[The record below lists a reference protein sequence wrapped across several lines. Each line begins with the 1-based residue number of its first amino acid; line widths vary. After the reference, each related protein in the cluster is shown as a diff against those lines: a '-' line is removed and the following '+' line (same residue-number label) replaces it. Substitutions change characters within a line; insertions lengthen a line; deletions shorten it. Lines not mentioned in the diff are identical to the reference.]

1 MYQSDKRPSSDQTS
15 PGWPP
20 VAPLSFQSSPMG
32 ALNAE
37 GNPNASANIR
47 APHMLLPGGGA
58 PRRSIKNAQQ
68 FLEKV
73 PIFKRLA
80 QSDLPQIAQGMEIV
94 SFPKDTIIFNQGDKG
109 DAFYIIQNGEA
120 DVLVQDENALKVGD
134 KVQLTKNLR
143 VGSKMCEK
151 HTKAVI
157 DKFDTSR
164 EYPYTIRAEGGP
176 RGRVLAAEIEPLTG
190 PPLPKFVAT
199 LRPEDYFGEQSLL
212 KNCHRAATI
221 KSRTPLSCFMLT
233 REKFKSFRL
242 AEKLNF
248 AKRKAVVAQE
258 DEQAM
263 ADQKAIVD
271 RDHTKTP
278 QEMALIKTA
287 IKNNKN
293 LSQII
298 QMDEDKLARLADCAY
313 KMQVPK
319 DTIIIQQGE
328 IFADKFYVVQS
339 GEFSFHVKQVG
350 NSETEKISQQSFVG
364 LAREFGSFGELAL
377 LYHAPRAATVVCS
390 KEGVVFVIDRLAFKH
405 VLMAANDKKMQDYL
419 DILNNVE
426 LLSIL
431 MADERSALAEALVEV
446 HYIKGETII
455 KQGAQGN
462 AFYILYDGDV
472 DVRKNGEVVGKLSA
486 KATENKAHTFG
497 ERALLKDEPRAAS
510 IIVTSDEAHVL
521 ALTRDHFEHILGPLE
536 EIMLETA
543 SADKPRR
550 THLVPALGKAQEEQK
565 KKCQVE
571 LADLRRIGL
580 LGCGGFGAVTL
591 ELHKQSGEAYALK
604 QLSKG
609 YILKMRTQKG
619 VLREKEIMSLC
630 NSPFII
636 KLYKTFKS
644 KDHLYFL
651 LEPALGGELFAL
663 YHKYRFHGSVS
674 KARFY
679 AAAVVFSFEHLHER
693 NVIYRDLKPENLLLD
708 VKGYCKVTD
717 MGLAKIVIGKTYT
730 TCGTPDYFAPE
741 VVQHTG
747 MTKAVDWWT
756 LGVLVHELLSG
767 HAPFEAKDPMETY
780 QKIVRGVNHVTF
792 VYKDRDPKA
801 VDLVQNLLKH
811 APNERLP
818 IRVGGVANLKNHSW
832 YKGFDWKSMANL
844 QMAAP
849 FVPKVRGPT
858 DISNFKVHES
868 DMPPQIPYVDPGT
881 GWDDDF

>member
-1 MYQSDKRPSSDQTS
+1 
-15 PGWPP
+15 
-20 VAPLSFQSSPMG
+20 
-32 ALNAE
+32 
-37 GNPNASANIR
+37 
-47 APHMLLPGGGA
+47 MLLPGGGA
-58 PRRSIKNAQQ
+58 RRGSIKNAQQ

-80 QSDLPQIAQGMEIV
+80 ASDLPQIAQGMEVV
-94 SFPKDTIIFNQGDKG
+94 SFPKDAIIFNQGDKG
-109 DAFYIIQNGEA
+109 DAFYIIQEGEA
-120 DVLVQDENALKVGD
+120 DVLVQDENCLKVGD

-190 PPLPKFVAT
+190 PPQPKFVAT

-221 KSRTPLSCFMLT
+221 KARAPLSCFMLT

-258 DEQAM
+258 DEQAI
-263 ADQKAIVD
+263 AEQKTTVD

-278 QEMALIKTA
+278 QEIALIKTA

-298 QMDEDKLARLADCAY
+298 QMDEDKLSRLAECAY
-313 KMQVPK
+313 KMQVSK
-319 DTIIIQQGE
+319 DTVIIQQGE
-328 IFADKFYVVQS
+328 IFADKFYVVMS

-350 NSETEKISQQSFVG
+350 NSETEKVAQQSFVG
-364 LAREFGSFGELAL
+364 VAREFGSFGELAL
-377 LYHAPRAATVVCS
+377 LYHAPRAATVICS
-390 KEGVVFVIDRLAFKH
+390 KEGAVFVIDRLAFKH

-486 KATENKAHTFG
+486 KAADNKAHTFG

-510 IIVTSDEAHVL
+510 IVVTSEEAHVL

-536 EIMLETA
+536 EIMLESNAADKGQRKTHLAA
-543 SADKPRR
+543 SASSK
-550 THLVPALGKAQEEQK
+550 QEEV
-565 KKCQVE
+565 KCNIE
-571 LADLRRIGL
+571 LSDLRRIGL

-591 ELHKQSGEAYALK
+591 ELHKQSGETYALK

-619 VLREKEIMSLC
+619 VLREKEIMALC
-630 NSPFII
+630 HSPFII
-636 KLYKTFKS
+636 RLFKTFKS
-644 KDHLYFL
+644 KEHLYFL
-651 LEPALGGELFAL
+651 LEAALGGELFAL

-679 AAAVVFSFEHLHER
+679 AAAVVFAFDHLHER

-708 VKGYCKVTD
+708 IKGYCKVTD

-756 LGVLVHELLSG
+756 LGVLIHELLSG

-801 VDLVQNLLKH
+801 VDLVQNMLKH

-818 IRVGGVANLKNHSW
+818 VRVGGVANLKNHAW
-832 YKGFDWKSMANL
+832 YKGFDWKAMANA

>member
-1 MYQSDKRPSSDQTS
+1 M
-15 PGWPP
+15 
-20 VAPLSFQSSPMG
+20 A
-32 ALNAE
+32 
-37 GNPNASANIR
+37 NASMQSGGNSPDGKA
-47 APHMLLPGGGA
+47 AHMLLPGAGG
-58 PRRSIKNAQQ
+58 RRSSVKNAQQ

-80 QSDLPQIAQGMEIV
+80 PTDLPQIAQGMEVV
-94 SFPKDTIIFNQGDKG
+94 SFPKDAIIFNQGDKG
-109 DAFYIIQNGEA
+109 DAFYIIQTGEA
-120 DVLVQDENALKVGD
+120 DVLVQDENCLRVGD

-151 HTKAVI
+151 GTRAVI

-176 RGRVLAAEIEPLTG
+176 RGRVLAAEIEPLSG
-190 PPLPKFVAT
+190 PPAPKFVAT

-221 KSRTPLSCFMLT
+221 KSRTALTCFMLT
-233 REKFKSFRL
+233 REKFKTFRL

-248 AKRKAVVAQE
+248 FKRKAVMAN
-258 DEQAM
+258 DEAPA
-263 ADQKAIVD
+263 ADSKVEID
-271 RDHTKTP
+271 RDHTKTSA
-278 QEMALIKTA
+278 EINLIKTA

-298 QMDEDKLARLADCAY
+298 QMDEDKLNRLADCAY
-313 KMQVPK
+313 KMQVSK
-319 DTIIIQQGE
+319 DTVIIQQGE

-350 NSETEKISQQSFVG
+350 NSETEKVAQSSFMGV
-364 LAREFGSFGELAL
+364 AREFGSFGELAL

-390 KEGVVFVIDRLAFKH
+390 KEGSVFVIDRLAFKH

-431 MADERSALAEALVEV
+431 MADERAALAEALVEV

-486 KATENKAHTFG
+486 KAANNKAHTFG

-510 IIVTSDEAHVL
+510 IVVTSAEAHVL
-521 ALTRDHFEHILGPLE
+521 ALTRDHFENLLGPLE
-536 EIMLETA
+536 EIMLESST
-543 SADKPRR
+543 SDKPRKA
-550 THLVPALGKAQEEQK
+550 HLPNQAATTKETME
-565 KKCQVE
+565 KCDIN
-571 LADLRRIGL
+571 LSDLRRIGL

-591 ELHKQSGEAYALK
+591 ELHKPSGEAYALK

-619 VLREKEIMSLC
+619 VMREKDIMALC
-630 NSPFII
+630 HSPFII
-636 KLYKTFKS
+636 KLFKTFKT

-651 LEPALGGELFAL
+651 LEPALGGELFAI

-708 VKGYCKVTD
+708 TKGYCKVTD
-717 MGLAKIVIGKTYT
+717 MGLAKIVTGKTYT

-741 VVQHTG
+741 IVQHTG

-756 LGVLVHELLSG
+756 LGVLIHELLSG

-818 IRVGGVANLKNHSW
+818 TRVGGVGNLKGHSW
-832 YKGFDWKSMANL
+832 YKGFDWKLMANL

-849 FVPKVRGPT
+849 YIPKVRGPT
-858 DISNFKVHES
+858 DISNFKVHEG